1 MRRLSLIAL
10 IATLLTPVAA
20 LAGNTIDASLI
31 PDGTYTVKV
40 EKVQDTQH
48 ILVKMDN
55 GAETML
61 TPATGK
67 SFGKIKP
74 NDSVKLS
81 ILKGK
86 VPVFVIQ

>member
-20 LAGNTIDASLI
+20 MAGNTIDATLI

-40 EKVQDTQH
+40 EKVQDAQH

-55 GAETML
+55 GAETTL
-61 TPATGK
+61 TPAAGK

-74 NDSVKLS
+74 NDNVKLS